1 MNLIKP
7 LFIIALFPLFASLS
21 SCKEEILHKGKT
33 PLVGVGKE
41 FLYKEDVQRFCLAN
55 PPSGD
60 STEYVNVYINRWIKE
75 ALFYN
80 VARRNVPVTPEIE
93 DLVESYKRSLI
104 LNIYQE
110 GLVEQHLRQNVSPD
124 AVKEFYENNIAMFEL
139 EEPVIKGL
147 FLKVP
152 IDAPK
157 MNLLRSWYKSR
168 DIDDLE
174 KLDKYSLTNNV
185 VYEPFYESWVRLSQ
199 IASNSGLSVDELVQ
213 RIVRNK
219 NLEFKDR
226 EYVYFLS
233 VDSFIDKGACKPIEL
248 VEGEIRELVIN
259 TLKADFIKKNKQNI
273 YNEALKRGAI
283 EYYND

>member
-1 MNLIKP
+1 MKLIKP
-7 LFIIALFPLFASLS
+7 LFIIAMFPLFASLS

-33 PLVGVGKE
+33 PLLSVGKE
-41 FLYKEDVQRFCLAN
+41 FLYKEDVQRFCSAN

-60 STEYVNVYINRWIKE
+60 SVEYVNNYINRWVEE

-80 VARRNVPVTPEIE
+80 VALRNVPVTDDIE
-93 DLVESYKRSLI
+93 KLVESYKRSLI

-110 GLVEQHLRQNVSPD
+110 GLVEQHLRLEVSAD
-124 AVKEFYENNIAMFEL
+124 DVQKFYEENIAMFEL
-139 EEPVIKGL
+139 EEPVLKGL

-152 IDAPK
+152 ADAPK
-157 MNLLRSWYKSR
+157 INSLRSWYKSR
-168 DIDDLE
+168 DIVDLE
-174 KLDKYSLTNNV
+174 KLDKYSLANDV
-185 VYEPFYESWVRLSQ
+185 VYEPSYESWVRLAQ
-199 IASNSGLSVDELVQ
+199 IASKTTLTLDELVQ
-213 RIVRNK
+213 RIMRSR
-219 NLEFKDR
+219 NLEFRDK
-226 EYVYFLS
+226 EFVYFLS
-233 VDSFIDKGACKPIEL
+233 VDSFVNKGAYKPIEL